1 LSNAR
6 RRRHSG
12 RSKGADKAA
21 AKGAAATAPCG
32 RQGNFA
38 DLQIKGLMV
47 KHGEDGMAKR
57 RGWEAMARLRSRL
70 PARVG
75 SQRREPALISHQSNL
90 PIPAGPL
97 QNDEASEQAG
107 TSDKKSIVLG
117 IDNSSKFAYRSS
129 GQDRGAAYPQISL
142 MQIPADQVDHHQ
154 VDFAVPPCNAAKAT
168 AREAEP
174 AEGAGLSPDG
184 LIYGF
189 RPWEHILLN
198 WQAGEVAKYSP
209 CIIPTGNMWFAL
221 FWLKKRI
228 RRSSHSRQ
236 QAARGSRLRLVL
248 QRQQTSAAPAG
259 LSGDGADK
267 SERLR
272 ARGLSYQLSHPGT
285 AHQASETPAW
295 QLIRPRPRRRPTVPL
310 SDLPRR
316 SGSDNDSDDGERGRG
331 PEDDAEET
339 SPIRAVEIES
349 PFFDYMVTDQLHQR
363 RPASPPDIFAESPLN
378 QTPIV
383 ESADLRSRRRE
394 RGSASPAASPA
405 FPASPPP
412 ALPPPPPPPPPPQP
426 SAAAEK
432 TVVPQQR
439 TRKTSRGSA
448 TEKPQAAVKS
458 PTPLAVQNGAK
469 SSQNNSYASKA
480 TTETKEQQ
488 AAAATATQLQK
499 EQPSREVDRSLQDRG
514 AGPVFLLVDSL
525 EPSEIILSM
534 SVLSRWP
541 ESYSV
546 SLAASSA
553 RAGGGLD
560 EVQRKPRDPPNPG
573 SYVAE
578 LHNWKSPRLG
588 QQFKRVRTSGT
599 KAVSSAFQLAGTASD
614 YSPALRQLSQLWVG
628 SEEEILP
635 QLKSTPVRQLCWAG
649 RFTRAVA
656 DLIAAVTMSERTLA
670 VWLKRSRALWGL
682 LLGDPGDSNVRLRRR
697 LRDEFHLAFYD
708 LLGQALDGAHRWRRL
723 LSSCPLGDCCCAMPA
738 LGIRLVCPLRQQ
750 SS

>member
-1 LSNAR
+1 EENSPQQPQQQQRPEAVVFASFYNASR
-6 RRRHSG
+6 R
-12 RSKGADKAA
+12 
-21 AKGAAATAPCG
+21 
-32 RQGNFA
+32 Q
-38 DLQIKGLMV
+38 
-47 KHGEDGMAKR
+47 
-57 RGWEAMARLRSRL
+57 
-70 PARVG
+70 
-75 SQRREPALISHQSNL
+75 
-90 PIPAGPL
+90 PL
-97 QNDEASEQAG
+97 LLASLA
-107 TSDKKSIVLG
+107 
-117 IDNSSKFAYRSS
+117 
-129 GQDRGAAYPQISL
+129 
-142 MQIPADQVDHHQ
+142 
-154 VDFAVPPCNAAKAT
+154 
-168 AREAEP
+168 
-174 AEGAGLSPDG
+174 
-184 LIYGF
+184 
-189 RPWEHILLN
+189 
-198 WQAGEVAKYSP
+198 
-209 CIIPTGNMWFAL
+209 
-221 FWLKKRI
+221 
-228 RRSSHSRQ
+228 
-236 QAARGSRLRLVL
+236 
-248 QRQQTSAAPAG
+248 
-259 LSGDGADK
+259 DGADK

-272 ARGLSYQLSHPGT
+272 GRGLSYQLSHPALLT
-285 AHQASETPAW
+285 KHRVRPLKPPAAAPAETPAW

-363 RPASPPDIFAESPLN
+363 RPASRPTSSLSRRSTRRQSLSP
-378 QTPIV
+378 QICEV
-383 ESADLRSRRRE
+383 DDESADPPPPPPPPPP
-394 RGSASPAASPA
+394 SPP
-405 FPASPPP
+405 PPPP

-469 SSQNNSYASKA
+469 SSQNNSVSDASKA

-499 EQPSREVDRSLQDRG
+499 EQPVERKRRWLTLTELIDCFHCLHVYHKVNTYQYRHSFSDLRGIASASARDSTPSKKSAGTGTGQSREVDRSLQDRG

-599 KAVSSAFQLAGTASD
+599 KAVSLSLPAGRHCLRLFARAPTAFVCCLASA
-614 YSPALRQLSQLWVG
+614 SQLWVG

-656 DLIAAVTMSERTLA
+656 DLIAAV
-670 VWLKRSRALWGL
+670 
-682 LLGDPGDSNVRLRRR
+682 DNV
-697 LRDEFHLAFYD
+697 
-708 LLGQALDGAHRWRRL
+708 GANA
-723 LSSCPLGDCCCAMPA
+723 G
-738 LGIRLVCPLRQQ
+738 
-750 SS
+750 